1 MTTSDAGVTGSDPD
15 LQGTKEKLT
24 DLQIVT

>member
-1 MTTSDAGVTGSDPD
+1 MVTSDAGVTGSDPD
-15 LQGTKEKLT
+15 LQDTKEKLT